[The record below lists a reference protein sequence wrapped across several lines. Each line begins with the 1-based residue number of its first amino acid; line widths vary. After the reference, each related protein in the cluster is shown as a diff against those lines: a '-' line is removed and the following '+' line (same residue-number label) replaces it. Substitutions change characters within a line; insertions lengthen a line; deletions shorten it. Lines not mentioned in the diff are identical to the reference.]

1 MNIIHYINL
10 NDNHKKAIIS
20 IKDNTISNF
29 HHDLILSDLSKEN
42 QSFIITD
49 NDQLIAIVPLNFITT
64 NDKKKVGTYY
74 GLSIPG
80 PLFIENLSLKK
91 YKKILKLI
99 FLKID
104 ERCAHEKIC
113 EIKINFSDLVQFNT
127 GSQKY
132 FILLELL
139 SLHGYVNKSLL
150 GSRINL
156 TETYDMISQN
166 FTKGHKSEIKKSK
179 NNSYSF
185 ENYQES
191 KMGINEFYK
200 ILSDDKTNYI
210 DDFIKPLYNLYKKNN
225 IYIAFLATNKKFA
238 AMFMLAGN
246 TVEYFISST
255 MLNNQH
261 SLIPEAIK
269 FFKLIKKLQYLDLG
283 IINSLENKEL
293 NQNEKKNN
301 IALFK
306 KGFGGEKYMIS
317 IFKKIFKIN

>member
-20 IKDNTISNF
+20 IKDNTISNL

-74 GLSIPG
+74 GLAIPG
-80 PLFIENLSLKK
+80 PLFIENLSLKR

-104 ERCAHEKIC
+104 ERCTHEKIC
-113 EIKINFSDLVQFNT
+113 EIKINFSDLIEFNT

-156 TETYDMISQN
+156 TETYDIISQN

-200 ILSDDKTNYI
+200 ILSDDKSNYI
-210 DDFIKPLYNLYKKNN
+210 DNYIKPLYNLYKKNN
-225 IYIAFLATNKKFA
+225 IYIAFLSTNKKFA
-238 AMFMLAGN
+238 AMFILAGN

-255 MLNNQH
+255 ILNNQH
-261 SLIPEAIK
+261 SLIVEAIK
-269 FFKLIKKLQYLDLG
+269 FFKLIKKLRYLDLG

-293 NQNEKKNN
+293 NPNEKKNN

-317 IFKKIFKIN
+317 IFKKNI

>member
-1 MNIIHYINL
+1 MNIIQYPYIN
-10 NDNHKKAIIS
+10 NIHKKIILN
-20 IKDNTISNF
+20 IKDSIISNF
-29 HHDLILSDLSKEN
+29 HHDLILSDWNEEN
-42 QSFIITD
+42 RSFIITE
-49 NDQLIAIVPLNFITT
+49 NGQLIAVVPLNFITT
-64 NDKKKVGTYY
+64 SDKKKVGIYY

-80 PLFIENLSLKK
+80 PLFIGNLSLKR

-156 TETYDMISQN
+156 TETYDIISQN
-166 FTKGHKSEIKKSK
+166 FTKGHKSDIKKSK
-179 NNSYSF
+179 NNSYTF
-185 ENYQES
+185 ENYQVN
-191 KMGINEFYK
+191 KIGINEFYK

-210 DDFIKPLYNLYKKNN
+210 DDYIKSLYDLYKKNN
-225 IYIAFLATNKKFA
+225 IYIAFHSINKKFA
-238 AMFMLAGN
+238 AMFILAGN

-255 MLNNQH
+255 ILNNQH
-261 SLIPEAIK
+261 TVIVDAIK

-283 IINSLENKEL
+283 IINSLENKDL

-317 IFKKIFKIN
+317 IFKKKFRIN

>member
-74 GLSIPG
+74 GLSIPYWTT
-80 PLFIENLSLKK
+80 LYRKCLSLKK

-156 TETYDMISQN
+156 TETYDIISQN

-191 KMGINEFYK
+191 KWELMN
-200 ILSDDKTNYI
+200 
-210 DDFIKPLYNLYKKNN
+210 FIKSYQMTKLIILMILLSHSITFIKRI
-225 IYIAFLATNKKFA
+225 IYTLLFLQLIKKFA

-301 IALFK
+301 IALL
-306 KGFGGEKYMIS
+306 
-317 IFKKIFKIN
+317 